1 MLKTLLRIRC
11 FSLVGP
17 YLVCRWYIGCWSQ
30 GIAYFSYGLYF
41 KAIWYFLCPH
51 FYFRLHSVLY
61 IHFARNDHRFLK
73 SVAFHPPDLFR
84 RIFLSFHAPF
94 LVLLALNGWWWL
106 ILLLPVHLVDR
117 NDLALFPSG
126 WKSGSFIL
134 RVPASSFHWF
144 QCHSLNGGADWE
156 KHGTFIFIV
165 YAFAI
170 GLSGLTLVSLFV
182 LLLVSMSFSSF
193 YSDGESAAVINAESF
208 HLNNFKTQVE
218 NSRHR
223 VHHVFIPGLLI
234 YLFRHPHDW
243 IYVLLASL
251 IFIINV
257 SYFILIKYSFYR
269 PDEKLAAGSV
279 WVAILFAS
287 TLIPFCSHCHW
298 WLLWEIILLLK
309 QFETIRRWYCLI
321 QFLSDMKVTTSWP
334 A

>member
-1 MLKTLLRIRC
+1 MLKTLLRIRVLQLSR
-11 FSLVGP
+11 SLSGLP
-17 YLVCRWYIGCWSQ
+17 LVYWLLIAG
-30 GIAYFSYGLYF
+30 GIAYFSYGLYL
-41 KAIWYFLCPH
+41 KLSDI
-51 FYFRLHSVLY
+51 FYALISISVYILLVLY

-73 SVAFHPPDLFR
+73 SVAFHPL
-84 RIFLSFHAPF
+84 RIYLGEYFCLSMPF

-106 ILLLPVHLVDR
+106 ILLCLCIWLTETILLFFLPVGNRGHLFLGSRLLIPLVPMSFFEWR
-117 NDLALFPSG
+117 SG
-126 WKSGSFIL
+126 L
-134 RVPASSFHWF
+134 R
-144 QCHSLNGGADWE
+144 

-193 YSDGESAAVINAESF
+193 YSDGESAAVINAESLSPQQF
-208 HLNNFKTQVE
+208 LKHKLKT
-218 NSRHR
+218 
-223 VHHVFIPGLLI
+223 HVIACTMFFIPGLLI

-287 TLIPFCSHCHW
+287 TLIPF
-298 WLLWEIILLLK
+298 LLPLPLMIIVRNYSVAKNNLK
-309 QFETIRRWYCLI
+309 LYVDDT
-321 QFLSDMKVTTSWP
+321 V
-334 A
+334 